1 MKGDKGVKARSD
13 LVEMMLIV
21 RIDGFTYYVCDHCH
35 SIYGDLEPARLCEEC
50 CRHNRPKR
58 SPLLERRIGF
68 YNPSGEQKVVF
79 TVGRRPLLKAFR
91 MCEGVLRIEGLAS
104 A

>member
-1 MKGDKGVKARSD
+1 
-13 LVEMMLIV
+13 LVEIMLTV
-21 RIDGFTYYVCDHCH
+21 RIDGFTYYVCDHCY
-35 SIYGDLEPARLCEEC
+35 SIYGDFESARLCEEC
-50 CRHNRPKR
+50 CSHNRPKP
-58 SPLLERRIGF
+58 SSLIERRVGF

-79 TVGRRPLLKAFR
+79 TVSRRPLLKAFR